1 MEQQSLQEHIAWL
14 ETQLQ
19 QKKQE
24 LAGQGGPD
32 KNERELVK
40 EVIQGVG
47 VENIPPPPPVI
58 LPPSSAPIASPI
70 KPLPND
76 PTEEQHK
83 EIVQQLVEKA
93 ISEDLFAALKAAE
106 NLRNPHLLD
115 EFHDA
120 LADHYYEKLVES
132 RKLKIDQ

>member
-14 ETQLQ
+14 ESQLQ

-24 LAGQGGPD
+24 LAGQGEPD

-40 EVIQGVG
+40 EVIQGVSA
-47 VENIPPPPPVI
+47 ENIPPPPLITPI
-58 LPPSSAPIASPI
+58 PSAPIPSPI
-70 KPLPND
+70 QPPAND
-76 PTEEQHK
+76 PSENQHK
-83 EIVQQLVEKA
+83 EIVQQLIETA
-93 ISEDLFAALKAAE
+93 ISGDLFSALKAAE

-120 LADHYYEKLVES
+120 LVNHYYEKLIAS
-132 RKLKIDQ
+132 RKIKID